1 MAERWARIWFAT
13 TAAVAIVG
21 LVIEAVVT
29 ATVGGG
35 YFASA
40 GSRLLNMLFY
50 FTIQSNVIVAVTTL
64 LLAVRLD
71 RSSAVFRY
79 FRLAGVVGITVT
91 GVVYRAVL
99 ADNAHFVGLGVV
111 ADTLLH
117 AVVPVL
123 AVLGWAVFGPR
134 RQFTWRL
141 APAVLIHPA
150 LWLTLTLVRGSLID
164 WYPYYFVDASRVGYG
179 RVAVNAATLAGLF
192 LAFAYAAT
200 LLDRVI
206 LRRPAAD
213 QAAVNKPFFSTTGTD
228 RVL

>member
-35 YFASA
+35 YFTSA
-40 GSRLLNMLFY
+40 GSRLLNMMFY

-213 QAAVNKPFFSTTGTD
+213 QAAVNKPFLSTTGTD